1 MKQSK
6 SGSLMSVTVDHEP
19 LATEKMGLKTVGQVL
34 SHLQRGN
41 RLVTNLLI
49 DGRAPDLDILSTV
62 RTSPLNGHTVYIETA
77 EPREMALNVLEEVE
91 EQLDDTDTLRN
102 DAADLLQRNQLGKA
116 MEKLSGC
123 FAVWQTA
130 QESVLKIGQLLRINL
145 DVVRVN
151 GQTLS
156 AVLTHFADQLRQIKS
171 AIEHRDFVT
180 LGDILAYEADETSL
194 QWRNALA
201 AVRDVVSLKQSS

>member
-1 MKQSK
+1 
-6 SGSLMSVTVDHEP
+6 MSVTVDHEP
-19 LATEKMGLKTVGQVL
+19 LAIEQMGFKTIGQIL

-49 DGRAPDLDILSTV
+49 DGRAPDLEGIHAVRLS
-62 RTSPLNGHTVYIETA
+62 PINGHTIFIETA
-77 EPREMALNVLEEVE
+77 EPREMAVNVIDEVE
-91 EQLDDTDTLRN
+91 EQLDDVDDLRSE
-102 DAADLLQRNQLGKA
+102 AADLLQRNQPGKA

-130 QESVLKIGQLLRINL
+130 QESVLKIGQLLHLNL
-145 DVVRVN
+145 DLVRV
-151 GQTLS
+151 GGEPLS
-156 AVLTHFADQLRQIKS
+156 AILNRFAQQLRQIKT

-180 LGDILAYEADETSL
+180 LGDILAYEAEETGI

-201 AVRDVVSLKQSS
+201 SIREVVSVK

>member
-1 MKQSK
+1 
-6 SGSLMSVTVDHEP
+6 MSVTVDHEP
-19 LATEKMGLKTVGQVL
+19 LATEQLGFQTIGQVL

-49 DGRAPDLDILSTV
+49 DGRAPDLEGIHAVRLS
-62 RTSPLNGHTVYIETA
+62 PINGHTIFIETA
-77 EPREMALNVLEEVE
+77 EPREMAVNVLDEVE
-91 EQLDDTDTLRN
+91 EQLDDVDDLRSE
-102 DAADLLQRNQLGKA
+102 AADLLQRNQPGKA

-130 QESVLKIGQLLRINL
+130 QESVLKVGQLLRLNL
-145 DVVRVN
+145 DIVRVGN
-151 GQTLS
+151 ESLS
-156 AVLTHFADQLRQIKS
+156 AVLIRVAEQLRQIKT

-180 LGDILAYEADETSL
+180 LGDILAYEAEETGI

-201 AVRDVVSLKQSS
+201 SIREVVSVK

>member
-1 MKQSK
+1 
-6 SGSLMSVTVDHEP
+6 MSVTVDHEP
-19 LATEKMGLKTVGQVL
+19 LAIEQLGFKTIGQVL

-49 DGRAPDLDILSTV
+49 DGRAPDLNGIHAV
-62 RTSPLNGHTVYIETA
+62 RLAPINGHTIFIETA
-77 EPREMALNVLEEVE
+77 EPREMAINVLDEVE
-91 EQLDDTDTLRN
+91 EQLDDVDDLRSE
-102 DAADLLQRNQLGKA
+102 AADLLQRNQPTKA

-145 DVVRVN
+145 DLVRV
-151 GQTLS
+151 GSVPLS
-156 AVLTHFADQLRQIKS
+156 IILTRFADQLRQIKT

-180 LGDILAYEADETSL
+180 LGDILAYEAEETGS

-201 AVRDVVSLKQSS
+201 SIREVVNVK

>member
-1 MKQSK
+1 
-6 SGSLMSVTVDHEP
+6 MSVTVDHET
-19 LATEKMGLKTVGQVL
+19 LAIEKLGFKTIGQVL

-49 DGRAPDLDILSTV
+49 DGRAPDLEGIHAV
-62 RTSPLNGHTVYIETA
+62 RIAPINGHTIFIETA
-77 EPREMALNVLEEVE
+77 EPREMAINVLDDVE
-91 EQLDDTDTLRN
+91 EQLDDVDDLRSE
-102 DAADLLQRNQLGKA
+102 AADLLQRNQPGKA

-130 QESVLKIGQLLRINL
+130 QESVLKIGQLLRLNL
-145 DVVRVN
+145 DLVRV
-151 GQTLS
+151 GGEPLS
-156 AVLTHFADQLRQIKS
+156 AVMSRFAGQLRQIKT

-180 LGDILAYEADETSL
+180 LGDILAYEAEETGI

-201 AVRDVVSLKQSS
+201 SIREVVGVK